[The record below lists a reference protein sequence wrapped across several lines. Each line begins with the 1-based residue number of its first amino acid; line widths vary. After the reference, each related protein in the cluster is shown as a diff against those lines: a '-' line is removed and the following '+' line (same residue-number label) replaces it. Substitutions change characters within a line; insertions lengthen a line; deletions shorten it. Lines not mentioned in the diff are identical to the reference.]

1 MQKLLREPLLHFLLL
16 GTVIFAAYSLLN
28 PAVDSATSNLIRVT
42 QGDID
47 RFKQI
52 FQKQWQRLPTDEE
65 LQGIIRSHLKEEIL
79 YREALAMGLDKDDT
93 IVRRRLAQKVE
104 FLVSDVSVP
113 QEVEVKELMTFYQE
127 NTDRYTRPAKLSFR
141 HIYFNPDRRA
151 ERTLDEANATLQTLQ
166 ATKAG
171 IKVAED
177 LGDRFMFPAVYQH
190 AFTDEITRDFGHEFT
205 GNLTTLTPGSWQ
217 GPVRSGYGMHL
228 VFINEREAAAII
240 PFAEVRE
247 RVKNDYLYELRQR
260 RNEEVLDKLKARY
273 EIVIEGNGQS

>member
-52 FQKQWQRLPTDEE
+52 FQKQWQRLPTYEE

-113 QEVEVKELMTFYQE
+113 QEVEVKELMAFYQD

-141 HIYFNPDRRA
+141 HIYFNPDRRG

-190 AFTDEITRDFGHEFT
+190 AFTDEITRDFGREFT
-205 GNLTTLTPGSWQ
+205 DNLTSLTPGSWQ

-228 VFINEREAAAII
+228 VFIHEREAAAII

>member
-1 MQKLLREPLLHFLLL
+1 MQKLLREPFFHFLLL
-16 GTVIFAAYSLLN
+16 GALIFVFYFIFN
-28 PAVDSATSNLIRVT
+28 PVSESDTSNQILIT

-52 FQKQWQRLPTDEE
+52 FKKQWQRPPTDEE

-104 FLVSDVSVP
+104 FLISDISVP
-113 QEVEVKELMTFYQE
+113 QEVEVEDLMTFYQE

-141 HIYFNPDRRA
+141 HIYFNPDRRG
-151 ERTLDEANATLQTLQ
+151 ERTPDEANATLQTLQ
-166 ATKAG
+166 ATNAD
-171 IKVAED
+171 INVAED
-177 LGDRFMFPAVYQH
+177 LGDRFMFPLMYQH
-190 AFTDEITRDFGHEFT
+190 AFTDEISREFGQDFAS
-205 GNLTTLTPGSWQ
+205 NLATLTPGSWQ
-217 GPVRSGYGMHL
+217 GPVQSGYGLHL
-228 VFINEREAAAII
+228 VFISKREATSII

-247 RVKNDYLYELRQR
+247 RVKNDYLYDLRQQ
-260 RNEEVLDKLKARY
+260 RNDDVLDKLKARY